1 MTLIDNGANMKIFSS
16 LKSFGRDKRGA
27 SLAEYAILLAIMAA
41 VGVALLP
48 NLRTAIATKFTAAS
62 TQLNAN

>member
-1 MTLIDNGANMKIFSS
+1 MNLTKLRK
-16 LKSFGRDKRGA
+16 FGKNESGA

-41 VGVALLP
+41 VGLTLLP
-48 NLRTAIATKFTAAS
+48 GLRTAIATKFTAAT

>member
-1 MTLIDNGANMKIFSS
+1 MKFMQKLST
-16 LKSFGRDKRGA
+16 FGRDKRGA

-48 NLRTAIATKFTAAS
+48 DLRAAIATKFTAAS

>member
-1 MTLIDNGANMKIFSS
+1 MKLVSS
-16 LKSFGRDKRGA
+16 LRAFGRDQSGA

-48 NLRTAIATKFTAAS
+48 DLRTAIATKFTAAT

>member
-1 MTLIDNGANMKIFSS
+1 MKIFSS
-16 LKSFGRDKRGA
+16 FKGFGRDKRGA

>member
-1 MTLIDNGANMKIFSS
+1 MKISK
-16 LKSFGRDKRGA
+16 LRKFGKNESGA

-48 NLRTAIATKFTAAS
+48 NLRTAIATKFTSAT

>member
-1 MTLIDNGANMKIFSS
+1 MISISKIRA
-16 LKSFGRDKRGA
+16 FGRDKAGA

-41 VGVALLP
+41 LGVAILP
-48 NLRTAIATKFTAAS
+48 GLRTAISTKFTAAT

>member
-1 MTLIDNGANMKIFSS
+1 MKIMSS
-16 LKSFGRDKRGA
+16 LRAFGRDESGA

-48 NLRTAIATKFTAAS
+48 DLRTAIATKFTSAT

>member
-1 MTLIDNGANMKIFSS
+1 MIISKLRN
-16 LKSFGRDKRGA
+16 FGRNKAGA

-48 NLRTAIATKFTAAS
+48 SLRTAIATKFTAAT
-62 TQLNAN
+62 TQLNSN

>member
-1 MTLIDNGANMKIFSS
+1 MKIMSS
-16 LKSFGRDKRGA
+16 LRAFGRDQSGA

-41 VGVALLP
+41 VGLTLLP
-48 NLRTAIATKFTAAS
+48 GLQTAIGTKFTDAT

>member
-1 MTLIDNGANMKIFSS
+1 MNLLRKIRI
-16 LKSFGRDKRGA
+16 FGRDTNGA

-48 NLRTAIATKFTAAS
+48 DLRTAISTKFTAAT

>member
-1 MTLIDNGANMKIFSS
+1 MKLIPTLRA
-16 LKSFGRDKRGA
+16 FGRNKSGA

-41 VGVALLP
+41 LGVAILP
-48 NLRTAIATKFTAAS
+48 NLRTAISAKFTAAT

>member
-1 MTLIDNGANMKIFSS
+1 MK
-16 LKSFGRDKRGA
+16 LMKLRKFGKNESGA

-48 NLRTAIATKFTAAS
+48 NLRTAISTKFTAAT

>member
-1 MTLIDNGANMKIFSS
+1 MKLFSNM
-16 LKSFGRDKRGA
+16 KSFGRDKRGA

-48 NLRTAIATKFTAAS
+48 NLRTAIATKFTAAT

>member
-1 MTLIDNGANMKIFSS
+1 MKFVRKM
-16 LKSFGRDKRGA
+16 LAFGRDKSGA

-41 VGVALLP
+41 LGVAILP
-48 NLRTAIATKFTAAS
+48 DLRTAISAKFTSAT

>member
-1 MTLIDNGANMKIFSS
+1 MKLFSK
-16 LKSFGRDKRGA
+16 LKGFGRDKRGA

-48 NLRTAIATKFTAAS
+48 NLRTAIATKFTAAT

>member
-1 MTLIDNGANMKIFSS
+1 MKIMSK
-16 LKSFGRDKRGA
+16 LHKFGRDKRGA

-48 NLRTAIATKFTAAS
+48 NLRTAIATKFTAAT
-62 TQLNAN
+62 TQLNSN